1 MNFFCKSEYLEEMTN
16 KFVFFSSFYHLFQS
30 YYYSIVNTHDVCYVL
45 VPFANNDSSRN
56 LNTFI
61 LYWTH
66 WLFFS
71 FIYFLFSPND
81 RFHIWLIHRWPECY
95 IFFLSPC
102 LFASSVVHISLE
114 ILCSLHTK
122 MPNKLSFS
130 LLLNIQIHGMVR
142 NKSSSY
148 YAYSFLTSV
157 ESVFIETHN
166 NYLLND

>member
-1 MNFFCKSEYLEEMTN
+1 MLRAGAICKQWFLEKSKYIYFVLNTLI
-16 KFVFFSSFYHLFQS
+16 VFF
-30 YYYSIVNTHDVCYVL
+30 
-45 VPFANNDSSRN
+45 
-56 LNTFI
+56 
-61 LYWTH
+61 
-66 WLFFS
+66 
-71 FIYFLFSPND
+71 IYLFSLQPKWQISHLVNSSVAWML
-81 RFHIWLIHRWPECY
+81 H
-95 IFFLSPC
+95 FFLSPC
-102 LFASSVVHISLE
+102 LFASSGVHISLE